1 MGISRHQ
8 IVDVQSSTI
17 RENGE
22 QLNEELF
29 SFTQLVPKP
38 HPQISSNL
46 IISASTTIKLPISF
60 CFYCFLCEDRGMK
73 YLRMELACNVLPNNL
88 AQPTLIGSVN
98 ILIYTML
105 NNEFIVLPFL
115 KDLVQSL
122 FNGSEL
128 LLCENASPNVGAGKG
143 DRALDVLGIK
153 GLVEVD

>member
-1 MGISRHQ
+1 MGIPRHQ

-38 HPQISSNL
+38 HPQISSDL

-60 CFYCFLCEDRGMK
+60 FFFFVCVCLLLPGTK
-73 YLRMELACNVLPNNL
+73 YLRMKLARNILPNDL
-88 AQPTLIGSVN
+88 AQPTLVGSVN

-105 NNEFIVLPFL
+105 NDELIVLPFL
-115 KDLVQSL
+115 
-122 FNGSEL
+122 
-128 LLCENASPNVGAGKG
+128 
-143 DRALDVLGIK
+143 
-153 GLVEVD
+153 